1 MRDSPI
7 PVLVLSLCAF
17 ACRQVEPRDA
27 SAPTVLGRP
36 TRAWT
41 EAFMKEAVLTAD
53 AISIEGPS
61 DLLDHVAIRQDP
73 EAIQY
78 ETRTVPEGL
87 LQELVARPELGVE
100 IQVQL
105 DAWTLAAFRRVT
117 ILQRPGEVP
126 VTIRAQGS
134 ALWARV
140 DGSGERRDDALEF
153 HGVHGN

>member
-1 MRDSPI
+1 MRHSPI
-7 PVLVLSLCAF
+7 PVLVLLACAL
-17 ACRQVEPRDA
+17 ACRQVEPREA
-27 SAPTVLGRP
+27 SAPKVQGRETP
-36 TRAWT
+36 AWT

-53 AISIEGPS
+53 VISIEGPS

-73 EAIQY
+73 EAIHY

-87 LQELVARPELGVE
+87 LQELVSRPEFGME

-105 DAWTLAAFRRVT
+105 DAWTLAAFRRMT

-126 VTIRAQGS
+126 VTVRAQG
-134 ALWARV
+134 AAVWAPV

-153 HGVHGN
+153 RGVHGN